1 MAMRKPF
8 RTLFVDILLF
18 HLVPP
23 THTFSNLS
31 FQPLHTNTNRGI
43 VLTTMASFG
52 AFLGWKIR
60 NGDGEIEFSGK
71 TARELHPTLMG
82 LAFLFFFLGG
92 QGGLVLLDVQN
103 HPILNSTHAVTG
115 LIGIAL
121 LAFQALLPKLFDGD
135 SGETAR
141 TAHAYLGSATMALL
155 FIHAG
160 FGLQLGFSF

>member
-1 MAMRKPF
+1 VSFENPISSFLILIYRHQ
-8 RTLFVDILLF
+8 TDI
-18 HLVPP
+18 
-23 THTFSNLS
+23 
-31 FQPLHTNTNRGI
+31 NTNRGI

-52 AFLGWKIR
+52 AYLGWKIR
-60 NGDGEIEFSGK
+60 NGEGEIEFTGK

-115 LIGIAL
+115 LIGIAF

-141 TAHAYLGSATMALL
+141 MAHAYLGSATMALL

>member
-1 MAMRKPF
+1 MQRPIAVVLTLLLCFQSVVSFLLPTPIVVRSATAPARGAGAVQMNGVTDAITSYVGIWSPTI
-8 RTLFVDILLF
+8 RTIVADANIPTALIKWF
-18 HLVPP
+18 HGA
-23 THTFSNLS
+23 NM
-31 FQPLHTNTNRGI
+31 GI

-52 AFLGWKIR
+52 AYLGWKIR
-60 NGDGEIEFSGK
+60 N
-71 TARELHPTLMG
+71 
-82 LAFLFFFLGG
+82 
-92 QGGLVLLDVQN
+92 
-103 HPILNSTHAVTG
+103 G

-121 LAFQALLPKLFDGD
+121 LAFQALLPKLFDGN

>member
-1 MAMRKPF
+1 MWDGR
-8 RTLFVDILLF
+8 
-18 HLVPP
+18 H
-23 THTFSNLS
+23 
-31 FQPLHTNTNRGI
+31 RGI
-43 VLTTMASFG
+43 VLTTMATFG
-52 AFLGWKIR
+52 AYLGWKIR
-60 NGDGEIEFSGK
+60 SGDGDVEFTGK

-121 LAFQALLPKLFDGD
+121 LAMQALLPKLFDGD
-135 SGETAR
+135 NGNSAR
-141 TAHAYLGSATMALL
+141 TIHAYLGTATMALL

-160 FGLQLGFSF
+160 FGLQLGFSL